1 MQHSIRLTLRKHH
14 ILRLKND
21 IDRLFD
27 EGKSVKVFPLKLFY
41 RVASSTTANPTT
53 AQTTAQTT
61 DNPLPDKAPLSASVK
76 IMFIVP
82 KRLVKRATERNRTK
96 RRLREAYRVLR
107 RAAEAQFQQR
117 LNAQNDNELH
127 IGVMVQARLDEKISV
142 TSLRDAMQKAFAK
155 IEKALAAQSVNQSV
169 NQAVNQSVS
178 QSVTQTN
185 VSDVPP
191 SSPSP

>member
-41 RVASSTTANPTT
+41 RVASSTTANPTTDRTT

-96 RRLREAYRVLR
+96 RRLREAYRIVR

-169 NQAVNQSVS
+169 S
-178 QSVTQTN
+178 QPVTQTN